1 MKIAKYETSTG
12 ALVALLATR
21 AFVWADLYTITL
33 ATGVVLRLASG
44 DSDWAYAGN
53 TWSHGGPF
61 IEHPDRKPTAH
72 WKVGLDVDTWQFS
85 VIPRAV
91 DPISGVAYPDT
102 IGSTPWLAAARAGA
116 LDGAV
121 VQVDRAYLPAWPAY
135 PRPLALAPTGVVNI
149 FTGRVAAIDV
159 DRSAVMISL
168 NSHLELLDQNMP
180 RNLYQ
185 AGCGRTL
192 FDAGCSLV
200 AATYAANLT
209 VNSGSTSSVLLATAA
224 TPAGSGTYALGR
236 VVFTAGLNVGF
247 TRAIRSMSSAAGV
260 LTLGLIAPMPFA
272 IAAGDTFTAY
282 PGCDKQMATCTTWGN
297 LANFGGQPYIPSPE
311 TAV

>member
-1 MKIAKYETSTG
+1 MKIAKYETTTG

-91 DPISGVAYPDT
+91 DPISGAAYPDT

-121 VQVDRAYLPAWPAY
+121 VQVDRAYLATWPAY
-135 PRPLALAPTGVVNI
+135 PRPLALAPIGVVNI

-159 DRSAVMISL
+159 DRSTVMVSL

-200 AATYAANLT
+200 ASSYAASLT
-209 VNSGSTSSVLLATAA
+209 VLAGSTQSLLIATSGL
-224 TPAGSGTYALGR
+224 PGGSGTYALGR
-236 VVFTAGLNVGF
+236 ILFTSGLNAGF
-247 TRAIRSMSSAAGV
+247 SRSVRSMTQV
-260 LTLGLIAPMPFA
+260 TTTLQLTLIAPMPFA
-272 IAAGDTFTAY
+272 VAIGDTFTAW
-282 PGCDKQMATCTTWGN
+282 PGCDKQMATCTAWGN

>member
-44 DSDWAYAGN
+44 DSDWAYGGN
-53 TWSHGGPF
+53 TWAHGGPF

-85 VIPRAV
+85 VIPRAF
-91 DPISGVAYPDT
+91 DPISGAAYPDT

-116 LDGAV
+116 LDGAI

-135 PRPLALAPTGVVNI
+135 PRPLLLAPTGVVNI

-159 DRSAVMISL
+159 DRSAVMVSL

-192 FDAGCSLV
+192 FDTGCSLV
-200 AATYAANLT
+200 AATYAASLT
-209 VNSGSTSSVLLATAA
+209 VNSGSTQSLLIATSGL
-224 TPAGSGTYALGR
+224 PSGSGTYALGR
-236 VVFTAGLNVGF
+236 ILFTSGLNAGF
-247 TRAIRSMSSAAGV
+247 SRSVRSMTQV
-260 LTLGLIAPMPFA
+260 TTTLQLALIAPMPFA
-272 IAAGDTFTAY
+272 VAAGDTFTAY

-297 LANFGGQPYIPSPE
+297 LANFGGEPYIPSPE

>member
-44 DSDWAYAGN
+44 DSDWAYGGN
-53 TWSHGGPF
+53 TWSHSGPF

-91 DPISGVAYPDT
+91 DPISGAAYPDT

-121 VQVDRAYLPAWPAY
+121 VQVDRAYLATWPAY
-135 PRPLALAPTGVVNI
+135 PRALALAPVGVVNI

-159 DRSAVMISL
+159 DRSAVMVSL

-200 AATYAANLT
+200 ASSYAASLT
-209 VNSGSTSSVLLATAA
+209 VLAGSTQSLLIATSRL
-224 TPAGSGTYALGR
+224 PGGSGTYALGR
-236 VVFTAGLNVGF
+236 ILFTSGLNAGF
-247 TRAIRSMSSAAGV
+247 SRSVRSMTQV
-260 LTLGLIAPMPFA
+260 TTTLQLTLIAPMPFA
-272 IAAGDTFTAY
+272 VAIGDTFTAW
-282 PGCDKQMATCTTWGN
+282 PGCDKQMATCTAWGN